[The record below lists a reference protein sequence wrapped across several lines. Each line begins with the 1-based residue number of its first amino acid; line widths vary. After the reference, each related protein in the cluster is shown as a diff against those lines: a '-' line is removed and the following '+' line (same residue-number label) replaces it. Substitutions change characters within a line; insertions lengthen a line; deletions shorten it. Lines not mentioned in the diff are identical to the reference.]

1 MATTAPTFQSE
12 KEKITVT
19 NKSKDSMAKKLKIEG
34 IDAVGILN
42 SIRPVSEPLKEI
54 PRVENTT
61 ETSESNNR
69 RTAPDIDEAQCLAY
83 IKENPI
89 SKQAEAKRRSGGIVP
104 MPSPLSFRQYV
115 SEWMV

>member
-19 NKSKDSMAKKLKIEG
+19 NKSRDSKKLKIEG

-61 ETSESNNR
+61 ETNESNNR
-69 RTAPDIDEAQCLAY
+69 RTALDIDEVRCWH
-83 IKENPI
+83 I
-89 SKQAEAKRRSGGIVP
+89 SKRIQFLNSWKPNERRQKRKIWQVN
-104 MPSPLSFRQYV
+104 
-115 SEWMV
+115 

>member
-19 NKSKDSMAKKLKIEG
+19 NKSRDSMAKKLKIEG

-54 PRVENTT
+54 PTVGNQT
-61 ETSESNNR
+61 
-69 RTAPDIDEAQCLAY
+69 
-83 IKENPI
+83 KEDR
-89 SKQAEAKRRSGGIVP
+89 SAKYGK
-104 MPSPLSFRQYV
+104 
-115 SEWMV
+115 

>member
-1 MATTAPTFQSE
+1 
-12 KEKITVT
+12 
-19 NKSKDSMAKKLKIEG
+19 MAKKLKIEG

-54 PRVENTT
+54 PKVENTT

-89 SKQAEAKRRSGGIVP
+89 SKQPEAKRRKQNCKMWQVN
-104 MPSPLSFRQYV
+104 
-115 SEWMV
+115 

>member
-1 MATTAPTFQSE
+1 MATTALTFQPE
-12 KEKITVT
+12 KEKIIVT
-19 NKSKDSMAKKLKIEG
+19 NKNRDSMAKKLKIEG

-42 SIRPVSEPLKEI
+42 SIRPTSEPLKEI

-69 RTAPDIDEAQCLAY
+69 RTAPNIDEAQCMAY

-89 SKQAEAKRRSGGIVP
+89 YKQLEAKQKKSRCSTCGK
-104 MPSPLSFRQYV
+104 
-115 SEWMV
+115 